1 MKILLLGANGQVGWE
16 LRRSLAPLGEI
27 RAYDRHTG
35 NLQKLDDLSRL
46 IRDFSPEAIV
56 NAAAYTSVDKAE
68 SELDEAFLINSKAVE
83 FLAKEAKLLN
93 AWFIHYSTDYVFD
106 GLKSGA
112 YIETDTPNPQSVYGQ
127 TKYDGEESIKES
139 KVKHLIFRTA
149 WVYSKRGANFIKTM
163 IQLAKKQDE
172 LKVVN
177 DQIGAPTGA
186 ELIADVTALCLYQ
199 IAQYKNSAHNLSG
212 TYHLTPTGETSWHG
226 FAQFIIAEALGLGVK
241 FRASFENV
249 QAIST
254 SEYPL
259 PAKRPSNSLLDTKK
273 ICNTF
278 NVYMPPWQTHV
289 ERLFKE
295 LYSQKM

>member
-35 NLQKLDDLSRL
+35 NLLKLDDLSRL

-149 WVYSKRGANFIKTM
+149 WVYSKRGNNFIKTM

-226 FAQFIIAEALGLGVK
+226 FAQFIITEALGLGVK
-241 FRASFENV
+241 FRTSFENV

-295 LYSQKM
+295 LYSQR

>member
-149 WVYSKRGANFIKTM
+149 WVYSKRGNNFIKTM

-295 LYSQKM
+295 LYSQR

>member
-68 SELDEAFLINSKAVE
+68 SELDQAFLINSKAVE

-149 WVYSKRGANFIKTM
+149 WVYSKRGTNFIKTM

-177 DQIGAPTGA
+177 DQIGAPTSA

-295 LYSQKM
+295 LYSQR

>member
-1 MKILLLGANGQVGWE
+1 MFDAKKIGVG
-16 LRRSLAPLGEI
+16 
-27 RAYDRHTG
+27 
-35 NLQKLDDLSRL
+35 
-46 IRDFSPEAIV
+46 
-56 NAAAYTSVDKAE
+56 
-68 SELDEAFLINSKAVE
+68 
-83 FLAKEAKLLN
+83 
-93 AWFIHYSTDYVFD
+93 
-106 GLKSGA
+106 
-112 YIETDTPNPQSVYGQ
+112 
-127 TKYDGEESIKES
+127 S

-149 WVYSKRGANFIKTM
+149 WVYSKRGTNFIKTM
-163 IQLAKKQDE
+163 IQLANKQDE

-199 IAQYKNSAHNLSG
+199 IAQYNNSANNLSG

-295 LYSQKM
+295 LYSQI

>member
-1 MKILLLGANGQVGWE
+1 M
-16 LRRSLAPLGEI
+16 
-27 RAYDRHTG
+27 
-35 NLQKLDDLSRL
+35 DDLSRL

-149 WVYSKRGANFIKTM
+149 WVYSKRGTNFIKTM
-163 IQLAKKQDE
+163 IQLAKTQDE

-212 TYHLTPTGETSWHG
+212 TYHLTPTGKTSWHG

-295 LYSQKM
+295 LYSQI

>member
-68 SELDEAFLINSKAVE
+68 SELDEAILINSKAVE

-127 TKYDGEESIKES
+127 TKYDGEESIKET

-149 WVYSKRGANFIKTM
+149 WVYSKRGTNFIKTM
-163 IQLAKKQDE
+163 IQLANKQDE

-295 LYSQKM
+295 LYSQI

>member
-16 LRRSLAPLGEI
+16 LRRSLAPLGKI

-149 WVYSKRGANFIKTM
+149 WVYSKRGTNFIKTM
-163 IQLAKKQDE
+163 IQLANKQDE

-295 LYSQKM
+295 LYSQR

>member
-68 SELDEAFLINSKAVE
+68 SELDEAILINSKAVE

-149 WVYSKRGANFIKTM
+149 WVYSKRGTNFIKTM
-163 IQLAKKQDE
+163 IQLANKQDE

-199 IAQYKNSAHNLSG
+199 ITQYKNSAHNLSG

-226 FAQFIIAEALGLGVK
+226 FAQFIIAEAFGLGVK
-241 FRASFENV
+241 FRASSENV
-249 QAIST
+249 LPIRT

-259 PAKRPSNSLLDTKK
+259 PAKRPSNSLLDAQKLR
-273 ICNTF
+273 NTF

-295 LYSQKM
+295 LYSQR

>member
-56 NAAAYTSVDKAE
+56 NAAAYNSVDKAE

-149 WVYSKRGANFIKTM
+149 WVYSKRGTNFIKTM

-199 IAQYKNSAHNLSG
+199 ITQYKNSAHNLSG
-212 TYHLTPTGETSWHG
+212 TYHLTPTGDTSWHG

-273 ICNTF
+273 ICNTKKE
-278 NVYMPPWQTHV
+278 NDQYNRKAMITVV
-289 ERLFKE
+289 ECK
-295 LYSQKM
+295 

>member
-68 SELDEAFLINSKAVE
+68 SELDEAILINSKAVE

-149 WVYSKRGANFIKTM
+149 WVYSKRGTNFIKTM

-199 IAQYKNSAHNLSG
+199 IAQYNNSAHNLSG

-295 LYSQKM
+295 LYSQI

>member
-1 MKILLLGANGQVGWE
+1 MIILLLGANGQVGWE

-149 WVYSKRGANFIKTM
+149 WVYSKRGNNFIKTM

-199 IAQYKNSAHNLSG
+199 IAQYNNSAHNLSG

-295 LYSQKM
+295 LYSQR

>member
-1 MKILLLGANGQVGWE
+1 MKILLLGANGQMGWE
-16 LRRSLAPLGEI
+16 LRRTLAPLGAI

-149 WVYSKRGANFIKTM
+149 WVYSKRGTNFIKTM
-163 IQLAKKQDE
+163 IQLANKQDE

-186 ELIADVTALCLYQ
+186 ELIADVTALCLSQ

-212 TYHLTPTGETSWHG
+212 TYHLTPTGKTSWHR

-295 LYSQKM
+295 LYSQR

>member
-68 SELDEAFLINSKAVE
+68 SELDEAILINSKAVE

-149 WVYSKRGANFIKTM
+149 WVYSKRGTNFIKTM

-199 IAQYKNSAHNLSG
+199 IAQYNNSAHNLSG

-226 FAQFIIAEALGLGVK
+226 FAQFIITEALGLGVK
-241 FRASFENV
+241 FRTSFENV

-295 LYSQKM
+295 LYSQI

>member
-68 SELDEAFLINSKAVE
+68 SELDEAILINSKAVE

-149 WVYSKRGANFIKTM
+149 WVYSKRGTNFIKTM

-226 FAQFIIAEALGLGVK
+226 FAQFIITEALGLGVK
-241 FRASFENV
+241 FRTSFENV

-295 LYSQKM
+295 LYSQR

>member
-16 LRRSLAPLGEI
+16 LRRSLAPLGKI

-35 NLQKLDDLSRL
+35 NLQKLDDLSSL
-46 IRDFSPEAIV
+46 IRDFSPKAIV
-56 NAAAYTSVDKAE
+56 NAAAYTFVDKAE

-149 WVYSKRGANFIKTM
+149 WVYSKRGNNFIKTM

-212 TYHLTPTGETSWHG
+212 TYHLTPTGKTSWHG

-295 LYSQKM
+295 LYSQI

>member
-68 SELDEAFLINSKAVE
+68 SELDEAFLINAKAVE

-149 WVYSKRGANFIKTM
+149 WVYSKRGTNFIKTM

-177 DQIGAPTGA
+177 DQIGAPTSA
-186 ELIADVTALCLYQ
+186 ELIADVTAFCLYQ

-295 LYSQKM
+295 LYSLI